1 MFQEKERLEYFNEQA
16 PAELK
21 NRTWSSIQQENK
33 RRAKQRRQGLVMAA
47 CFAFVLLAGDVMY
60 QNSTIL
66 KVHDMPI
73 SYWNVR
79 VEDANGEI
87 PFSISEKKNESAPNE
102 IPMEINVSGRAHV
115 EVSEGYIRTQEDSED
130 SSKEIK
136 ELDIQEKTVIFWHV
150 NGDSST
156 IAVCT
161 ITTEDSRY
169 HYVMEKTESNCKI
182 RLKEKE

>member
-1 MFQEKERLEYFNEQA
+1 MFQENDRMEYSSRKA
-16 PAELK
+16 PDELK

-87 PFSISEKKNESAPNE
+87 PFSISEKK
-102 IPMEINVSGRAHV
+102 
-115 EVSEGYIRTQEDSED
+115 
-130 SSKEIK
+130 K
-136 ELDIQEKTVIFWHV
+136 L
-150 NGDSST
+150 
-156 IAVCT
+156 
-161 ITTEDSRY
+161 
-169 HYVMEKTESNCKI
+169 
-182 RLKEKE
+182 LKRQMR